1 MAIAADGY
9 PYQTFKEQLRSIPLP
24 KLYWT
29 DKEWRSGI
37 VSELRPYFILP
48 KSDYATFL
56 RWMNNEFA
64 IQEVTSTDLNAEDL
78 KHEIQTFRKGSSD
91 PFWLL
96 EKNEVSRM
104 FYESAFRAGDL
115 TSEEYYDDAIIVI
128 GYNEEIDEFYS
139 NSNFLEH
146 ILAYFRGIN
155 EEDLLNDMPSL
166 YPIRT
171 ALAYANNLHAVL
183 EEYSGYRGI
192 QIIHRILRAE
202 TLVVS
207 GQNGRKSTVSGEVF
221 TPVFQKLFS
230 SDDIFIDTHYP
241 EPEKGEKYHLTF
253 VKADDQMISLTFSG
267 GRLYFS
273 SREYY
278 DLGEEKTQLKK
289 WILDILS

>member
-1 MAIAADGY
+1 M
-9 PYQTFKEQLRSIPLP
+9 
-24 KLYWT
+24 YWT